1 MNVWNSNTDA
11 WLCSSGDF
19 SWGEQLWNITGFYHA
34 ACRYSGFSRTFFLP
48 LQWQH
53 TVQRYFRVLHRR
65 MMKRPPKK
73 VTMEEARKAHHIRCP
88 LLSQGTSG
96 ENGMMTFIL
105 EMWTEGSRLNL
116 SRFLDIFFVVVVVV
130 VPQFLGGC
138 QTSTHK
144 ESSQLGSRRS
154 GELRPAPPDAS
165 PAALLPSHLAPLP
178 GRKKVESTADSPRE
192 GLTTGKIVI
201 RIIILPKIQDVIS
214 VEARSW
220 LPIRVIHR
228 SARKKKKKSSHISQT
243 LRRRGALPTAQ
254 PTGVGDGAG
263 SGVRRRRRRL
273 LCRRRLHPPAPPL
286 KQPPLLQL
294 RGAAHCWMRAGYRR
308 FWRWCWHS

>member
-1 MNVWNSNTDA
+1 
-11 WLCSSGDF
+11 
-19 SWGEQLWNITGFYHA
+19 
-34 ACRYSGFSRTFFLP
+34 
-48 LQWQH
+48 
-53 TVQRYFRVLHRR
+53 

-116 SRFLDIFFVVVVVV
+116 SRFLDIFFVVVVV

-192 GLTTGKIVI
+192 GLTTGKMII
-201 RIIILPKIQDVIS
+201 IIIILPKIQDVIS

-228 SARKKKKKSSHISQT
+228 SARKKKKILTYFPNSPET
-243 LRRRGALPTAQ
+243 RGSPDGTA
-254 PTGVGDGAG
+254 DG
-263 SGVRRRRRRL
+263 
-273 LCRRRLHPPAPPL
+273 
-286 KQPPLLQL
+286 
-294 RGAAHCWMRAGYRR
+294 CW
-308 FWRWCWHS
+308 